1 MFVSRLAAG
10 GLLLLALLA
19 LSLDGKPV
27 QEETQSL
34 QGRPCIHPCYNPH
47 NRPRPRWSPEEE
59 QQLSSERSPLALSLD
74 EKPVQE
80 ETQSLQ
86 RPRLPRSPLEEEE
99 QLSSERSPQ
108 TLSLGGKPD
117 LRPCYPPCHNPHRPR
132 PKPRVVVQQ
141 LSSPHESPAGGTTA
155 LREELSPGPEA
166 ASGPA
171 AAKAPAAPLR
181 RAKGKGASASAS
193 AQPVFDWS
201 EAGKK
206 WRRNGDPELQ
216 ADGGGGGARR
226 LKGLAKKA
234 GGKGCF
240 GLKLDRIGSTSGL
253 GC

>member
-19 LSLDGKPV
+19 LSLDG
-27 QEETQSL
+27 
-34 QGRPCIHPCYNPH
+34 
-47 NRPRPRWSPEEE
+47 
-59 QQLSSERSPLALSLD
+59 
-74 EKPVQE
+74 KPVQE

-117 LRPCYPPCHNPHRPR
+117 LRPCYPPCHHRPR

-141 LSSPHESPAGGTTA
+141 LSSPHESPAGGTMA
-155 LREELSPGPEA
+155 LREELTPGPEA

-181 RAKGKGASASAS
+181 RAKGKGASASARPMRDLR
-193 AQPVFDWS
+193 ADGKQARQNWGRMVQPDHHAV
-201 EAGKK
+201 
-206 WRRNGDPELQ
+206 
-216 ADGGGGGARR
+216 GGGGGARR

>member
-1 MFVSRLAAG
+1 M
-10 GLLLLALLA
+10 
-19 LSLDGKPV
+19 
-27 QEETQSL
+27 
-34 QGRPCIHPCYNPH
+34 
-47 NRPRPRWSPEEE
+47 
-59 QQLSSERSPLALSLD
+59 SSESWALDLSLD

-181 RAKGKGASASAS
+181 RAKGKGASASARPMRDLR
-193 AQPVFDWS
+193 ADGKQARQNWGRMVQPDHHAV
-201 EAGKK
+201 
-206 WRRNGDPELQ
+206 
-216 ADGGGGGARR
+216 GGGGGARR